1 MKTATHTT
9 PFANGTPEPNTGDT
23 PPGRV
28 LGRVESDTPA
38 STNEHVVVRVPGSG
52 RPDARRGQ
60 FVRIDDA
67 LHGTRF
73 LGRVVAGPFFPD
85 GADGDVRVR
94 VELHGELTGERA
106 NDTNDRPAPGSP
118 VYALTADEV
127 GDLLGCSG
135 DMLLGTLAGCDDLRV
150 GLDPD
155 SKDVLP
161 RNAAVTPPATIGSRP
176 GEGFGPRRQSVPFRP
191 SPGRRRRSR
200 SAAAAPAQTARTSDG
215 SGTGANCMLKY
226 NALPALCSE
235 KT

>member
-1 MKTATHTT
+1 M
-9 PFANGTPEPNTGDT
+9 
-23 PPGRV
+23 
-28 LGRVESDTPA
+28 
-38 STNEHVVVRVPGSG
+38 VVRVPGSG

-150 GLDPD
+150 ET
-155 SKDVLP
+155 LP
-161 RNAAVTPPATIGSRP
+161 GFLADIVQGHLARP
-176 GEGFGPRRQSVPFRP
+176 GRPVGPVKRQCVPDVGHGEIR
-191 SPGRRRRSR
+191 
-200 SAAAAPAQTARTSDG
+200 A
-215 SGTGANCMLKY
+215 GTGISS
-226 NALPALCSE
+226 PFSPRG
-235 KT
+235 